1 MKPLVSILTT
11 SYNYERFI
19 GETIRSVI
27 AQTYDFWELL
37 IVDDCSTDGSWD
49 VISKFDDPRIR
60 AVRFEINQGAC
71 TAYNTALRMAKGE
84 YIASLDSDDVFHPEK
99 LARQVEFLE
108 SNPDVDICGSYL
120 KEIDDTGA
128 AVANESLIY
137 APWFNRTLDLNA
149 PDCWIWENH
158 LCHSSAIM
166 RKALHDR
173 IGLFREDLT
182 YSPDWNFW
190 LRSLSEGAKFHV
202 IAEELVEYRSH
213 GSNITHRNLNT
224 LMWEY
229 ADISATTLHPYL
241 KRIGRPDLVKKN
253 VRIFVKRF
261 FEIDG
266 NWQQFLELME
276 MLDWRDGHDERF
288 SIAPHF
294 FDDEELTTLVARLS
308 RAWTP
313 KLLALSGTNVSEPGS
328 SGASATA
335 LKAQPT
341 ELAPS
346 FALNARIERDEARRK
361 LDEAIQENVLT
372 KEREAALARE
382 ILELKTQQAALSA
395 RLSALQGEHEALNQ
409 EYRGL
414 QAQSTI
420 MRTELD
426 RIGQT
431 IWGRGDRL
439 MRWMRGME

>member
-27 AQTYDFWELL
+27 AQTYDSWELL

-49 VISKFDDPRIR
+49 VISEFRDPRIR
-60 AVRFEINQGAC
+60 AVRFKDNQGAC
-71 TAYNTALRMAKGE
+71 AAYNAALNMAKGD
-84 YIASLDSDDVFHPEK
+84 YIASLDSDDVFHPGK

-108 SNPDVDICGSYL
+108 SNPDIDICGSYL
-120 KEIDDTGA
+120 KEIDDSGA
-128 AVANESLIY
+128 AVASDNLIY
-137 APWFNRTLDLNA
+137 APWFNQPFDLNA

-213 GSNITHRNLNT
+213 GNNITHRNLNA

-229 ADISATTLHPYL
+229 ADVSAKTLHPYL
-241 KRIGRPDLVKKN
+241 KRIGRPDLIKKN
-253 VRIFVKRF
+253 VLIFVKRF

-266 NWQQFLELME
+266 NWQRFLELME
-276 MLDWRDGHDERF
+276 VLDWQDGHDEQF
-288 SIAPHF
+288 SIPPYL

-308 RAWTP
+308 LAWTP
-313 KLLALSGTNVSEPGS
+313 ELVTQRVADVLEQRRN
-328 SGASATA
+328 ATA
-335 LKAQPT
+335 AAGAQPT
-341 ELAPS
+341 EHAPT
-346 FALNARIERDEARRK
+346 FMLHVRNERDEARRK
-361 LDEAIQENVLT
+361 LDAAVHEILLS
-372 KEREAALARE
+372 KERESTLAGE
-382 ILELKTQQAALSA
+382 NLELRAQQTALNA
-395 RLSALQGEHEALNQ
+395 RLSALQGEHEALSR
-409 EYRGL
+409 EHTGL
-414 QAQSTI
+414 QAQSTM
-420 MRTELD
+420 MRAELD
-426 RIGQT
+426 RIEQT
-431 IWGRGDRL
+431 IWGKGDRL
-439 MRWMRGME
+439 MRRVRGTV